1 MPELA
6 GNSASPPGEPDLT
19 ARQKPSADA
28 FLGGRVVAHQPAA
41 GRHRSGLEA
50 VLIGAAASSAFAGGA
65 VDLGAGAGVAGMA
78 LAARCPDARVILAE
92 RDAEATR
99 NARTSLALA
108 DNAGFAD
115 RVTIAEVDVAAPE
128 TQRVKAGLARSS
140 ADLVITNPPFYE
152 AGAVRPS
159 PGKAR
164 AAAHVLAV
172 DGLEPWVR
180 AAASVLKPGG
190 GLVVIF
196 RADGLD
202 KLLTTLGD
210 RFGGVA
216 ILPVYPRAGAE
227 AHRLIV
233 GARKGSRAPLRILP
247 PLTLH
252 PATGS
257 SYLPEAERIL
267 RDGAGLAD
275 VNPAWALA

>member
-1 MPELA
+1 
-6 GNSASPPGEPDLT
+6 
-19 ARQKPSADA
+19 
-28 FLGGRVVAHQPAA
+28 
-41 GRHRSGLEA
+41 
-50 VLIGAAASSAFAGGA
+50 
-65 VDLGAGAGVAGMA
+65 MA